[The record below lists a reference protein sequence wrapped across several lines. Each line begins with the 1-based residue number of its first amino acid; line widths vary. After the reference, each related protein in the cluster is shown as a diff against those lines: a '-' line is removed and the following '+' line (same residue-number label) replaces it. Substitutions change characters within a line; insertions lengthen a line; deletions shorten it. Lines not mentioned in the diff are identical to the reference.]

1 MFNNEYLRQA
11 KSNGGSVSEKKVL
24 DWKFTSMDKNSNHIL
39 DKNEFRELKRLVK
52 GVVKPKRCSRA
63 FGKFCDIDTDERLTK
78 QEWSNCFTKEPVNR
92 E

>member
-11 KSNGGSVSEKKVL
+11 KYSGSSAPEKVL
-24 DWKFTSMDKNSNHIL
+24 EWKFAALDKNANHIL

-63 FGKFCDIDTDERLTK
+63 FGRFCDLDTDERLTK
-78 QEWSNCFTKEPVNR
+78 VEWSNCFKKEHENR